1 MPHHEQMM
9 KGLAMNAYKIMM
21 RLKEGIYNKVYARK
35 LMKSVKE
42 EANEIAGKVIAT
54 KVIATKV
61 IATKVPTKSI
71 RHHYHT
77 VQHLAQ
83 ELIKEVRKTRKQR

>member
-42 EANEIAGKVIAT
+42 EANEIEAKVIAT
-54 KVIATKV
+54 KVIATK
-61 IATKVPTKSI
+61 ASMKTI

-83 ELIKEVRKTRKQR
+83 ELIKEVRKTRKHR

>member
-1 MPHHEQMM
+1 MAPHHEQMM

-42 EANEIAGKVIAT
+42 EANEIASKASMKT
-54 KVIATKV
+54 
-61 IATKVPTKSI
+61 I

>member
-42 EANEIAGKVIAT
+42 EANEIQA
-54 KVIATKV
+54 KV
-61 IATKVPTKSI
+61 IATKVPTKTI

-77 VQHLAQ
+77 VQHFAQ

>member
-21 RLKEGIYNKVYARK
+21 RLKEGIYNNVYARK

-42 EANEIAGKVIAT
+42 EANEIEAKVIASKASMKT
-54 KVIATKV
+54 
-61 IATKVPTKSI
+61 I

-83 ELIKEVRKTRKQR
+83 ELTKEVRKTRKQR

>member
-1 MPHHEQMM
+1 
-9 KGLAMNAYKIMM
+9 MNAYKIMM

-42 EANEIAGKVIAT
+42 EANEIAGKASMKT
-54 KVIATKV
+54 
-61 IATKVPTKSI
+61 I

>member
-42 EANEIAGKVIAT
+42 EANEIAGKV
-54 KVIATKV
+54 
-61 IATKVPTKSI
+61 PTKTI

-83 ELIKEVRKTRKQR
+83 ELIKEVRKTRKHR

>member
-1 MPHHEQMM
+1 
-9 KGLAMNAYKIMM
+9 MNAYKIMM

-42 EANEIAGKVIAT
+42 EANEIHGKVIAG
-54 KVIATKV
+54 
-61 IATKVPTKSI
+61 KVPTKTI

>member
-42 EANEIAGKVIAT
+42 EANEIAGKVT
-54 KVIATKV
+54 ATKV
-61 IATKVPTKSI
+61 IATKVPTKTI

-83 ELIKEVRKTRKQR
+83 ELIKEVRKTRKHR

>member
-42 EANEIAGKVIAT
+42 EANEIEAKVIAT
-54 KVIATKV
+54 KVIASKASMKT
-61 IATKVPTKSI
+61 I

>member
-61 IATKVPTKSI
+61 PTKTI

>member
-1 MPHHEQMM
+1 MAPHHEQMM

-35 LMKSVKE
+35 LMKTVKQ
-42 EANEIAGKVIAT
+42 EANEIEAKVIASKASMKT
-54 KVIATKV
+54 
-61 IATKVPTKSI
+61 I

-83 ELIKEVRKTRKQR
+83 ELTKEVRKTRKYR

>member
-42 EANEIAGKVIAT
+42 EANEIAGKVIASKASMKT
-54 KVIATKV
+54 
-61 IATKVPTKSI
+61 I